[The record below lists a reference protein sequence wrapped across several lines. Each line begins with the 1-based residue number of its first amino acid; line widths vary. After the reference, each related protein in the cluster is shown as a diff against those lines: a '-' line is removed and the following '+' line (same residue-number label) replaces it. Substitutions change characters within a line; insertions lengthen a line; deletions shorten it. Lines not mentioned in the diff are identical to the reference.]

1 MELELLLGAGLE
13 QVRVRVS
20 NLVKLGESVSKL
32 ESSNRN
38 HGAAH
43 RSR

>member
-20 NLVKLGESVSKL
+20 NLVKLGESVS
-32 ESSNRN
+32 
-38 HGAAH
+38 
-43 RSR
+43 